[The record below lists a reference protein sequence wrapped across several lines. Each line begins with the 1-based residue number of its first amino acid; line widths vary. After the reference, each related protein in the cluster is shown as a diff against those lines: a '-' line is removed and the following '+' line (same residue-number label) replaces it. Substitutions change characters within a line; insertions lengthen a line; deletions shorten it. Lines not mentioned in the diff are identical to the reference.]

1 MVAYGLGYISAL
13 YFLSEFLIFFK
24 LSQKS
29 SARAPQVLNKWKQID
44 MKITDQANEAA
55 DNARYLR
62 SLEPAC
68 KPLYAYDPISM
79 IEHIPNL
86 IKVISNIY
94 QGTKSFKLP

>member
-1 MVAYGLGYISAL
+1 M
-13 YFLSEFLIFFK
+13 FK
-24 LSQKS
+24 SKTL
-29 SARAPQVLNKWKQID
+29 ARWREID

-94 QGTKSFKLP
+94 QGIVITSLW